1 MAAISLFNVLDWT
14 SGLGRKFR
22 WKSDEPSGVK
32 EEIIIKSN
40 EEYENLVGRFDVTDR
55 VRSRELDVP
64 EADRDFA
71 KECGAVWDDN
81 AQVFKVPEG
90 RSEDEFQEWWPK
102 VPEDLRDTQ
111 SRIITTKRGRRAE
124 GFLQG
129 NDMGQGG
136 DSLATP
142 LMYLAFPVIGVLAT
156 FLVSLIVS
164 MGWTK
169 LEAAST
175 LESFVRIGGASVIA
189 LLLTIP
195 YFIALKQGEGMK
207 EALKALVLLQW
218 VPMALQFMVGDS
230 KGGTEVA
237 MQAGGMAMYAQMAK
251 TYLWWAFGLVGIL
264 FVVCFVSAA
273 SHPHRGVIGGT
284 AARFIQAMKW
294 VGLIFATLVVA
305 KVLPFGLGEAAP
317 YVLACMYAMQYAEGN
332 FVQNAARLYL
342 QNNDNNLAT
351 QGALIN
357 AHVKA
362 REQQAEAALRDKT
375 PLITIG
381 RATGHLSDK
390 GYGYSPDLGT
400 VMMFS
405 WRDCQQGLLV
415 FGAIGSG
422 KSYAALRPIA
432 RRFRKAALAM
442 ACVASDQGDVR
453 ERLTRQKLA
462 GGALIADGKDGA
474 IIADLE
480 GLFDIVVKPGMRVGP
495 YEGLAPDQIVRA
507 LRGASGG
514 RVDEKSKLWTDGGD
528 AFLYHT
534 GIILRALVDHEMA
547 YRSWCSAKLE
557 GLERAQMDA
566 ELELVKQRK
575 LGEDGAETE
584 ALLQRITEQIAIH
597 RIPVSDDRQWHYTP
611 FHHTKLLSIVERVI
625 PASPAPRANAKLM
638 EVVKYLGLEEA
649 DTSHDEEGRLAY
661 AAYLQQHRL
670 RQDNA
675 PETIH
680 PDLFRPMSQ
689 LQSSLEWAFQEIPA
703 MHPEQRQSFTLNSRG
718 LLEKLLRG
726 EKLRDSKTDMPW
738 HSIET
743 GEVDVS
749 DALYGAMVG
758 LFLPPTQFGEA
769 GEMMMRLLKQRVMNG
784 IKGRGAYGDKWR
796 EALPGQTEVMLM
808 MDEAHLL
815 LTADDINLF
824 SVSRSLGLMPV
835 LATQGFESLVNAF
848 GSVNE
853 AELMGNT
860 MQSAIALKCSHNTH
874 EYLEKRFGLA
884 TLTTFKQRTRGID
897 YQGGMNNWRHSVL
910 NDPDHAYASAY
921 DKMRM
926 EGAGRLTASRI
937 DAVTGRRWRIGSE
950 DTLGQDEIARDI
962 DMPTGGKREVQPL
975 FLQEE
980 YSALLEPRGHAIV
993 ALSRAGI
1000 KRIDLAELLPDAD

>member
-22 WKSDEPSGVK
+22 RKSGEPSGVK
-32 EEIIIKSN
+32 EEIIVKSA

-71 KECGAVWDDN
+71 LECGAVWDEN
-81 AQVFKVPEG
+81 AQVFKVPDG

-111 SRIITTKRGRRAE
+111 SRIITTKLGRRAE

-156 FLVSLIVS
+156 FLVSLI
-164 MGWTK
+164 GW
-169 LEAAST
+169 AGWA
-175 LESFVRIGGASVIA
+175 A

-218 VPMALQFMVGDS
+218 VPMALQFVVGDS

-237 MQAGGMAMYAQMAK
+237 MQAGGMAVYAQIAR

-264 FVVCFVSAA
+264 FVVCFVAA

-294 VGLIFATLVVA
+294 VGLIFATLVVG

-422 KSYAALRPIA
+422 KSFAALRPIA
-432 RRFRKAALAM
+432 RRFRRAALAM
-442 ACVASDQGDVR
+442 ACAAPGHADAR
-453 ERLTRQKLA
+453 ERLKQQKLA
-462 GGALIADGKDGA
+462 GGGALIADGKDGA
-474 IIADLE
+474 IISDLE
-480 GLFDIVVKPGMRVGP
+480 GLFDIVVKPGMRVAP

-507 LRGASGG
+507 LRGAAGG

-557 GLERAQMDA
+557 GLERAQLDA

-575 LGEDGAETE
+575 LDEDVAETE
-584 ALLQRITEQIAIH
+584 ALLERIAEQIAIH
-597 RIPVSDDRQWHYTP
+597 RIPVSDDRQWQYTP
-611 FHHTKLLSIVERVI
+611 FHHAKLLSIVERVI

-670 RQDNA
+670 RQETA
-675 PETIH
+675 PQTIH

-689 LQSSLEWAFQEIPA
+689 LQSSLEWAFLEIPA

-784 IKGRGAYGDKWR
+784 IKARGAFGDKWR
-796 EALPGQTEVMLM
+796 EVLPGQTEVMLM

-824 SVSRSLGLMPV
+824 SVSRLMGLMPV

-853 AELMGNT
+853 AELMANT
-860 MQSAIALKCSHNTH
+860 MQSVIALKCSHNTH
-874 EYLEKRFGLA
+874 EYLEKRFGQA

-993 ALSRAGI
+993 ALNRAGI

>member
-22 WKSDEPSGVK
+22 RKSGEPSNVK
-32 EEIIIKSN
+32 EEIIVKSA

-71 KECGAVWDDN
+71 LECGAVWDEN
-81 AQVFKVPEG
+81 AQVFKVPDG

-111 SRIITTKRGRRAE
+111 SRIITTKLGRRAE

-156 FLVSLIVS
+156 FLVSLI
-164 MGWTK
+164 GW
-169 LEAAST
+169 AGWA
-175 LESFVRIGGASVIA
+175 A

-207 EALKALVLLQW
+207 ESLKALVLLQW

-237 MQAGGMAMYAQMAK
+237 MQAGGMAVYAQMAK
-251 TYLWWAFGLVGIL
+251 TYLWWAFGLVGVL
-264 FVVCFVSAA
+264 FVVCFVAAA

-294 VGLIFATLVVA
+294 VGLIFAALVVA
-305 KVLPFGLGEAAP
+305 KVMPFGLGEAAP

-357 AHVKA
+357 SHVKA

-507 LRGASGG
+507 LRGAAGG

-534 GIILRALVDHEMA
+534 GIILRALVDHETA

-557 GLERAQMDA
+557 GLERAQLDA

-575 LGEDGAETE
+575 LDEDVAETE
-584 ALLQRITEQIAIH
+584 ALLERIAEQIAIH

-611 FHHTKLLSIVERVI
+611 FHHAKLLSIVERVI

-670 RQDNA
+670 RQESA
-675 PETIH
+675 PQTIH

-689 LQSSLEWAFQEIPA
+689 LQSSLEWAFLEIPA

-784 IKGRGAYGDKWR
+784 IKARGAYGDKWR
-796 EALPGQTEVMLM
+796 ETLPGQTEVMLM
-808 MDEAHLL
+808 LDEAHLL
-815 LTADDINLF
+815 LTTDDINLF
-824 SVSRSLGLMPV
+824 SISRSLGLMPV

-853 AELMGNT
+853 ADLMANT
-860 MQSAIALKCSHNTH
+860 MQSVIALKCSHNTH
-874 EYLEKRFGLA
+874 EYLEKRFGQA

-993 ALSRAGI
+993 ALNRAGI

>member
-1 MAAISLFNVLDWT
+1 MTAISLFNVLDWT

-22 WKSDEPSGVK
+22 RKSGEPSGVK
-32 EEIIIKSN
+32 EEIIVKSH

-71 KECGAVWDDN
+71 KECGAVWDEN
-81 AQVFKVPEG
+81 AQVFKVPDG

-111 SRIITTKRGRRAE
+111 SRIITTKLGRRAE

-156 FLVSLIVS
+156 FLVSLI
-164 MGWTK
+164 GW
-169 LEAAST
+169 AGWA
-175 LESFVRIGGASVIA
+175 A

-195 YFIALKQGEGMK
+195 YLIALKQGEGMK

-237 MQAGGMAMYAQMAK
+237 MQAGGMAVYAQMAK

-264 FVVCFVSAA
+264 FVVCFVAAA

-357 AHVKA
+357 SHVKA

-507 LRGASGG
+507 LRGAAGG
-514 RVDEKSKLWTDGGD
+514 RVDESSKLWMDGGD

-575 LGEDGAETE
+575 LGEDVAETE
-584 ALLQRITEQIAIH
+584 ALIERIAEQIAIH

-611 FHHTKLLSIVERVI
+611 FHHHKLLSIVERVI
-625 PASPAPRANAKLM
+625 PASPAPRASPKLM

-670 RQDNA
+670 RQESA
-675 PETIH
+675 PQTIH

-689 LQSSLEWAFQEIPA
+689 LQSSLEWAFLEIPA

-784 IKGRGAYGDKWR
+784 IKARGAFGEKWR

-853 AELMGNT
+853 AELMANT
-860 MQSAIALKCSHNTH
+860 MQSVIALKCSHNTH
-874 EYLEKRFGLA
+874 EYLEKRFGQA

-993 ALSRAGI
+993 ALNRAGI

>member
-1 MAAISLFNVLDWT
+1 
-14 SGLGRKFR
+14 
-22 WKSDEPSGVK
+22 
-32 EEIIIKSN
+32 
-40 EEYENLVGRFDVTDR
+40 
-55 VRSRELDVP
+55 
-64 EADRDFA
+64 
-71 KECGAVWDDN
+71 
-81 AQVFKVPEG
+81 
-90 RSEDEFQEWWPK
+90 
-102 VPEDLRDTQ
+102 
-111 SRIITTKRGRRAE
+111 
-124 GFLQG
+124 
-129 NDMGQGG
+129 
-136 DSLATP
+136 
-142 LMYLAFPVIGVLAT
+142 
-156 FLVSLIVS
+156 
-164 MGWTK
+164 
-169 LEAAST
+169 
-175 LESFVRIGGASVIA
+175 
-189 LLLTIP
+189 
-195 YFIALKQGEGMK
+195 
-207 EALKALVLLQW
+207 
-218 VPMALQFMVGDS
+218 
-230 KGGTEVA
+230 
-237 MQAGGMAMYAQMAK
+237 
-251 TYLWWAFGLVGIL
+251 
-264 FVVCFVSAA
+264 
-273 SHPHRGVIGGT
+273 
-284 AARFIQAMKW
+284 
-294 VGLIFATLVVA
+294 
-305 KVLPFGLGEAAP
+305 
-317 YVLACMYAMQYAEGN
+317 
-332 FVQNAARLYL
+332 
-342 QNNDNNLAT
+342 
-351 QGALIN
+351 
-357 AHVKA
+357 
-362 REQQAEAALRDKT
+362 
-375 PLITIG
+375 
-381 RATGHLSDK
+381 
-390 GYGYSPDLGT
+390 
-400 VMMFS
+400 
-405 WRDCQQGLLV
+405 
-415 FGAIGSG
+415 
-422 KSYAALRPIA
+422 
-432 RRFRKAALAM
+432 
-442 ACVASDQGDVR
+442 
-453 ERLTRQKLA
+453 
-462 GGALIADGKDGA
+462 
-474 IIADLE
+474 
-480 GLFDIVVKPGMRVGP
+480 LFDIVVKPGMRVGP

-557 GLERAQMDA
+557 GLERAQMNA

-575 LGEDGAETE
+575 LGEDVAETE
-584 ALLQRITEQIAIH
+584 ALIERIAEQIAIH

-611 FHHTKLLSIVERVI
+611 FHHIKLLSIVERVI

-649 DTSHDEEGRLAY
+649 DTSHEEEGRLAY

-784 IKGRGAYGDKWR
+784 IKARGAFGDKWR

-853 AELMGNT
+853 AELMANT
-860 MQSAIALKCSHNTH
+860 MQSVIALKCSHNTH
-874 EYLEKRFGLA
+874 EYLEKRFGQA

-1000 KRIDLAELLPDAD
+1000 KRFDLAELLPDAD

>member
-22 WKSDEPSGVK
+22 RKSGEPWNVK
-32 EEIIIKSN
+32 EEIIVRSA

-71 KECGAVWDDN
+71 LECGAVWDEN
-81 AQVFKVPEG
+81 AQGFKVPDG

-102 VPEDLRDTQ
+102 VSEDLRDTQ
-111 SRIITTKRGRRAE
+111 SRIITTKLGRRAE

-142 LMYLAFPVIGVLAT
+142 LMYLAFPVIGVLAI
-156 FLVSLIVS
+156 FLVSLI
-164 MGWTK
+164 GW
-169 LEAAST
+169 AGWA
-175 LESFVRIGGASVIA
+175 A

-218 VPMALQFMVGDS
+218 VPMALQFMVGGS

-237 MQAGGMAMYAQMAK
+237 MQAGGMAVYAQMAK

-264 FVVCFVSAA
+264 FVVCFVAAA

-422 KSYAALRPIA
+422 KSFAALRPIA
-432 RRFRKAALAM
+432 RRFRRAALAM
-442 ACVASDQGDVR
+442 ACVAPGHADAR
-453 ERLTRQKLA
+453 ERLKQQKLA
-462 GGALIADGKDGA
+462 GGGALIADGKDGA
-474 IIADLE
+474 IISDLE
-480 GLFDIVVKPGMRVGP
+480 GLFDIVVKPGMRVAP
-495 YEGLAPDQIVRA
+495 YEGLAPDQVVRA
-507 LRGASGG
+507 LRGAAGG

-557 GLERAQMDA
+557 GLERAQLDA
-566 ELELVKQRK
+566 EFELVKQRK
-575 LGEDGAETE
+575 LDEDVAETE
-584 ALLQRITEQIAIH
+584 ALLERIAEQIAIH
-597 RIPVSDDRQWHYTP
+597 RIPVSDDRQWQYTP
-611 FHHTKLLSIVERVI
+611 FHHAKLLSIVERVI

-670 RQDNA
+670 RQESA
-675 PETIH
+675 PQTIH

-689 LQSSLEWAFQEIPA
+689 LQSSLEWAFLEIPA

-726 EKLRDSKTDMPW
+726 EKLRDSRTDMPW
-738 HSIET
+738 HSIEK

-784 IKGRGAYGDKWR
+784 IKARGAFGDKWR
-796 EALPGQTEVMLM
+796 EVLPGQIEVMLM

-853 AELMGNT
+853 AELMANT
-860 MQSAIALKCSHNTH
+860 MQSVIALKCSHNTH
-874 EYLEKRFGLA
+874 EYLEKRFGQA

-1000 KRIDLAELLPDAD
+1000 KRFDLAELLPDAD

>member
-22 WKSDEPSGVK
+22 RKSGEPSNVK
-32 EEIIIKSN
+32 EEIIVKSA

-64 EADRDFA
+64 EADGDFA
-71 KECGAVWDDN
+71 LECGAVWDEN
-81 AQVFKVPEG
+81 AQVFKVPDG

-111 SRIITTKRGRRAE
+111 SRIITTKLGRRAE

-156 FLVSLIVS
+156 FLVSLI
-164 MGWTK
+164 GW
-169 LEAAST
+169 AGWA
-175 LESFVRIGGASVIA
+175 A

-207 EALKALVLLQW
+207 ESLKALVLLQW

-237 MQAGGMAMYAQMAK
+237 MQAGGMAVYAQMAK
-251 TYLWWAFGLVGIL
+251 TYLWWAFGLVGVL
-264 FVVCFVSAA
+264 FVVCFVAAA

-294 VGLIFATLVVA
+294 VGLIFAALVVA

-357 AHVKA
+357 SHVKA

-442 ACVASDQGDVR
+442 ACVASEQGDVR

-557 GLERAQMDA
+557 GLERAQLDA

-575 LGEDGAETE
+575 LDEDVAETE
-584 ALLQRITEQIAIH
+584 ALLERVAEQIAIH
-597 RIPVSDDRQWHYTP
+597 RIPVSDDRQWQYTP
-611 FHHTKLLSIVERVI
+611 FHHAKLLSIVERVI

-670 RQDNA
+670 RQHNA

-689 LQSSLEWAFQEIPA
+689 LQSSLNWALKEIPD
-703 MHPEQRQSFTLNSRG
+703 MHPDQRQSFTLNSRG

-726 EKLRDSKTDMPW
+726 EKLRDSRTDMPW
-738 HSIET
+738 HSIEE

-784 IKGRGAYGDKWR
+784 IKARGAYGDKWR
-796 EALPGQTEVMLM
+796 ETLPGQTEVMLM
-808 MDEAHLL
+808 LDEAHLL
-815 LTADDINLF
+815 LTTDDINLF
-824 SVSRSLGLMPV
+824 SISRSLGLMPV

-853 AELMGNT
+853 ADLMANT
-860 MQSAIALKCSHNTH
+860 MQSVIALKCSHNTH
-874 EYLEKRFGLA
+874 EYLEKRFGQA

-993 ALSRAGI
+993 ALNRAGI

>member
-22 WKSDEPSGVK
+22 RKSGEPSSVK
-32 EEIIIKSN
+32 EEIIVKSH

-71 KECGAVWDDN
+71 LECGAVWEEN
-81 AQVFKVPEG
+81 TQVFKVPDG

-111 SRIITTKRGRRAE
+111 SRIITTKLGRRAE

-156 FLVSLIVS
+156 FLVSLI
-164 MGWTK
+164 GW
-169 LEAAST
+169 AGWA
-175 LESFVRIGGASVIA
+175 A

-230 KGGTEVA
+230 EGGTEVA
-237 MQAGGMAMYAQMAK
+237 MQAGGMAVYAQMAK
-251 TYLWWAFGLVGIL
+251 TYLWWAFGLVGVL
-264 FVVCFVSAA
+264 FVVCFVAAA
-273 SHPHRGVIGGT
+273 SRPHRGVIGGT

-357 AHVKA
+357 SHVKA

-442 ACVASDQGDVR
+442 ASVASEQGDVR

-507 LRGASGG
+507 LRGAAGG

-575 LGEDGAETE
+575 LGEDLAETE
-584 ALLQRITEQIAIH
+584 ALIERIAEQIAIH
-597 RIPVSDDRQWHYTP
+597 RIPVSDDRQWQYTP
-611 FHHTKLLSIVERVI
+611 FHHAKLLSIVERVI

-670 RQDNA
+670 RQETA
-675 PETIH
+675 PQTIH

-689 LQSSLEWAFQEIPA
+689 LQSSLEWAFLEIPA

-784 IKGRGAYGDKWR
+784 IKARGAFGDKWR
-796 EALPGQTEVMLM
+796 EVLPGQTEVMLM

-853 AELMGNT
+853 AELMANT
-860 MQSAIALKCSHNTH
+860 MQSVIALKCSHNTH
-874 EYLEKRFGLA
+874 EYLEKRFGQA

-993 ALSRAGI
+993 ALNRAGI

>member
-22 WKSDEPSGVK
+22 RKSGEPSNVK
-32 EEIIIKSN
+32 EEIIVRSA

-55 VRSRELDVP
+55 VRSRELYVP

-71 KECGAVWDDN
+71 LECGAVWDEN
-81 AQVFKVPEG
+81 AQGFKVPDG

-111 SRIITTKRGRRAE
+111 SRIITTKLGRRAE

-156 FLVSLIVS
+156 FLVSLI
-164 MGWTK
+164 GW
-169 LEAAST
+169 AGWA
-175 LESFVRIGGASVIA
+175 A

-218 VPMALQFMVGDS
+218 VPMVLQFMVGDS

-237 MQAGGMAMYAQMAK
+237 MLVDLYAHMATTGKLSPSAQ
-251 TYLWWAFGLVGIL
+251 THLWWAFGLFGIL

-284 AARFIQAMKW
+284 AARFIQAIKW

-332 FVQNAARLYL
+332 FVQNAGRLYL

-357 AHVKA
+357 SHVKA

-400 VMMFS
+400 VMMMS
-405 WRDCQQGLLV
+405 WRDLTQGLIIY
-415 FGAIGSG
+415 GAIGSG
-422 KSYAALRPIA
+422 KSYSLMRPVARRYRRTAEAIA
-432 RRFRKAALAM
+432 RKRGKN
-442 ACVASDQGDVR
+442 G
-453 ERLTRQKLA
+453 KA
-462 GGALIADGKDGA
+462 GGALVADGKDGA

-507 LRGASGG
+507 LRGAAGG

-575 LGEDGAETE
+575 LGEDVAETE
-584 ALLQRITEQIAIH
+584 ALIERIAEQIAIH

-625 PASPAPRANAKLM
+625 PASPAPRANPKLM
-638 EVVKYLGLEEA
+638 EVVKYLGLEEE

-661 AAYLQQHRL
+661 AAYLQQHHL

-680 PDLFRPMSQ
+680 PDLLRPMSQ
-689 LQSSLEWAFQEIPA
+689 LQSSLEWAFKEIPA
-703 MHPEQRQSFTLNSRG
+703 MHPEQRQSSTLNSRG

-853 AELMGNT
+853 AELMANT
-860 MQSAIALKCSHNTH
+860 MQSVIALKCSHNTH
-874 EYLEKRFGLA
+874 EYLEKRFGQA

-1000 KRIDLAELLPDAD
+1000 KRFDLAELLPDAD

>member
-22 WKSDEPSGVK
+22 RKSGEPWNVK
-32 EEIIIKSN
+32 EEIIVRSA

-71 KECGAVWDDN
+71 LECGAVWDEN
-81 AQVFKVPEG
+81 AQGFKVPDG

-102 VPEDLRDTQ
+102 VSEDLRDTQ
-111 SRIITTKRGRRAE
+111 SRIITTKLGRRAE

-136 DSLATP
+136 DSLATR

-156 FLVSLIVS
+156 FLVSLI
-164 MGWTK
+164 GW
-169 LEAAST
+169 AGWA
-175 LESFVRIGGASVIA
+175 A

-218 VPMALQFMVGDS
+218 VPMALQFMVGGS

-237 MQAGGMAMYAQMAK
+237 MQAGGMAVYAQMAK

-264 FVVCFVSAA
+264 FVVCFVAAA

-422 KSYAALRPIA
+422 KSFAALRPIA
-432 RRFRKAALAM
+432 RRFRRAALAM
-442 ACVASDQGDVR
+442 ACVAPGHADAR
-453 ERLTRQKLA
+453 ERLKQQKLA
-462 GGALIADGKDGA
+462 GGGALIADGKDGA
-474 IIADLE
+474 IISDLE
-480 GLFDIVVKPGMRVGP
+480 GLFDIVVKPGMRVAP
-495 YEGLAPDQIVRA
+495 YEGLAPDQVVRA
-507 LRGASGG
+507 LRGAAGG

-557 GLERAQMDA
+557 GLERAQLDA

-575 LGEDGAETE
+575 LGEDVAETE
-584 ALLQRITEQIAIH
+584 ALIERIAEQIAIH
-597 RIPVSDDRQWHYTP
+597 RIPVSDDRQWQYTP
-611 FHHTKLLSIVERVI
+611 FHHAKLLSIVERVI

-670 RQDNA
+670 RQESA
-675 PETIH
+675 PQTIH

-689 LQSSLEWAFQEIPA
+689 LQSSLEWAFLEIPA

-726 EKLRDSKTDMPW
+726 EKLRDSRTDMPW
-738 HSIET
+738 HSIEK

-784 IKGRGAYGDKWR
+784 IKARGAFGDKWR
-796 EALPGQTEVMLM
+796 EVLPGQIEVMLM

-853 AELMGNT
+853 AELMANT
-860 MQSAIALKCSHNTH
+860 MQSVIALKCSHNTH
-874 EYLEKRFGLA
+874 EYLEKRFGQA

-1000 KRIDLAELLPDAD
+1000 KRFDLAELLPDAD

>member
-22 WKSDEPSGVK
+22 RKSGEPWNVK
-32 EEIIIKSN
+32 EEIIVRSA

-71 KECGAVWDDN
+71 LECGAVWDEN
-81 AQVFKVPEG
+81 AQGFKVPDG

-102 VPEDLRDTQ
+102 ASEDLRDTQ
-111 SRIITTKRGRRAE
+111 SRIITTKLGRRAE

-156 FLVSLIVS
+156 FLVSLI
-164 MGWTK
+164 GW
-169 LEAAST
+169 AGWA
-175 LESFVRIGGASVIA
+175 A

-218 VPMALQFMVGDS
+218 VPMALQFMVGGS

-237 MQAGGMAMYAQMAK
+237 MQAGGMAVYAKMAK

-264 FVVCFVSAA
+264 FVVCFVAAA

-422 KSYAALRPIA
+422 KSFAALRPIA
-432 RRFRKAALAM
+432 RRFRRAALAM
-442 ACVASDQGDVR
+442 ACVAPGHADAR
-453 ERLTRQKLA
+453 ERLKQQKLA
-462 GGALIADGKDGA
+462 GGGALIADGKDGA
-474 IIADLE
+474 IISDLE
-480 GLFDIVVKPGMRVGP
+480 GLFDIVVKPGMRVAP
-495 YEGLAPDQIVRA
+495 YEGLAPDQVVRA
-507 LRGASGG
+507 LRGAAGG

-557 GLERAQMDA
+557 GLERAQLDA
-566 ELELVKQRK
+566 EFELVKQRK
-575 LGEDGAETE
+575 LDEDVAETE
-584 ALLQRITEQIAIH
+584 ALLERIAEQIAIH
-597 RIPVSDDRQWHYTP
+597 RIPVSDDRQWQYTP
-611 FHHTKLLSIVERVI
+611 FHHAKLLSIVERVI

-670 RQDNA
+670 RQESA
-675 PETIH
+675 PQTIH

-689 LQSSLEWAFQEIPA
+689 LQSSLEWAFLEIPA

-726 EKLRDSKTDMPW
+726 EKLRDSRTDMPW
-738 HSIET
+738 HSIEK

-784 IKGRGAYGDKWR
+784 IKARGAFGDKWR
-796 EALPGQTEVMLM
+796 EVLPGQIEVMLM

-853 AELMGNT
+853 AELMANT
-860 MQSAIALKCSHNTH
+860 MQSVIALKCSHNTH
-874 EYLEKRFGLA
+874 EYLEKRFGQA

-1000 KRIDLAELLPDAD
+1000 KRFDLAELLPDAD

>member
-22 WKSDEPSGVK
+22 RKSGEPWNVK
-32 EEIIIKSN
+32 EEIIVRSA

-71 KECGAVWDDN
+71 LECGAVWDEN
-81 AQVFKVPEG
+81 AQGFKVPDG

-102 VPEDLRDTQ
+102 VSEDLRDTQ
-111 SRIITTKRGRRAE
+111 SRIITTKLGRRAE

-156 FLVSLIVS
+156 FLVSLI
-164 MGWTK
+164 GW
-169 LEAAST
+169 AGWA
-175 LESFVRIGGASVIA
+175 A

-218 VPMALQFMVGDS
+218 VPMALQFMVGGS

-237 MQAGGMAMYAQMAK
+237 MQAGGMAVYAQMAK

-264 FVVCFVSAA
+264 FVVCFVAAA

-422 KSYAALRPIA
+422 KSFAALRPIA
-432 RRFRKAALAM
+432 RRFRRAALAM
-442 ACVASDQGDVR
+442 ACVAPGHADAR
-453 ERLTRQKLA
+453 ERLKQQKLA
-462 GGALIADGKDGA
+462 GGGALIADGKDGA
-474 IIADLE
+474 IISDLE
-480 GLFDIVVKPGMRVGP
+480 GLFDIVVKPGMRVAP
-495 YEGLAPDQIVRA
+495 YEGLAPDQVVRA
-507 LRGASGG
+507 LRGAAGG

-557 GLERAQMDA
+557 GLERAQLDA
-566 ELELVKQRK
+566 VFELVKQRK
-575 LGEDGAETE
+575 LDEDVAETE
-584 ALLQRITEQIAIH
+584 ALLERIAEQIAIH
-597 RIPVSDDRQWHYTP
+597 RIPVSDDRQWQYTP
-611 FHHTKLLSIVERVI
+611 FHHAKLLSIVERVI

-670 RQDNA
+670 RQESA
-675 PETIH
+675 PQTIH

-689 LQSSLEWAFQEIPA
+689 LQSSLEWAFLEIPA

-726 EKLRDSKTDMPW
+726 EKLRDSRTDMPW
-738 HSIET
+738 HSIEK

-784 IKGRGAYGDKWR
+784 IKARGAFGDKWR
-796 EALPGQTEVMLM
+796 EVLPGQIEVMLM

-853 AELMGNT
+853 AELMANT
-860 MQSAIALKCSHNTH
+860 MQSVIALKCSHNTH
-874 EYLEKRFGLA
+874 EYLEKRFGQA

-1000 KRIDLAELLPDAD
+1000 KRFDLAELLPDAD

>member
-22 WKSDEPSGVK
+22 RKSGEPSNVK
-32 EEIIIKSN
+32 EEIIVKSA

-71 KECGAVWDDN
+71 LECGAVWDEN
-81 AQVFKVPEG
+81 AQVFKVPDG

-111 SRIITTKRGRRAE
+111 SRIITTKLGRRAE

-156 FLVSLIVS
+156 FLVSLI
-164 MGWTK
+164 GW
-169 LEAAST
+169 AGWA
-175 LESFVRIGGASVIA
+175 A

-207 EALKALVLLQW
+207 ESLKALVLLQW

-237 MQAGGMAMYAQMAK
+237 MQAGGMAVYAQMAK
-251 TYLWWAFGLVGIL
+251 TYLWWAFGLVGVL
-264 FVVCFVSAA
+264 FVVCFVAAA

-294 VGLIFATLVVA
+294 VGLIFAALVVA

-357 AHVKA
+357 SHVKA

-507 LRGASGG
+507 LRGAAGG

-534 GIILRALVDHEMA
+534 GIILRALVDHETA

-557 GLERAQMDA
+557 GLERAQLDA

-575 LGEDGAETE
+575 LDEDVAETE
-584 ALLQRITEQIAIH
+584 ALLERIAEQIAIH

-611 FHHTKLLSIVERVI
+611 FHHAKLLSIVERVI

-670 RQDNA
+670 RQESA
-675 PETIH
+675 PQTIH

-689 LQSSLEWAFQEIPA
+689 LQSSLEWAFLEIPA

-784 IKGRGAYGDKWR
+784 IKARGAYGDKWR
-796 EALPGQTEVMLM
+796 ETLPGQTEVMLM
-808 MDEAHLL
+808 LDEAHLL
-815 LTADDINLF
+815 LTTDDINLF
-824 SVSRSLGLMPV
+824 SISRSLGLMPV

-853 AELMGNT
+853 ADLMANT
-860 MQSAIALKCSHNTH
+860 MQSVIALKCSHNTH
-874 EYLEKRFGLA
+874 EYLEKRFGQA

-980 YSALLEPRGHAIV
+980 CSALLEPRGHAIV
-993 ALSRAGI
+993 ALNRAGI

>member
-22 WKSDEPSGVK
+22 RKSGEPWNVK
-32 EEIIIKSN
+32 EEIIVRSA

-71 KECGAVWDDN
+71 LECGAVWDEN
-81 AQVFKVPEG
+81 AQGFKVPDG

-102 VPEDLRDTQ
+102 VSEDLRDTQ
-111 SRIITTKRGRRAE
+111 SRIITTKLGRRAE

-156 FLVSLIVS
+156 FLVSLI
-164 MGWTK
+164 GW
-169 LEAAST
+169 AGWA
-175 LESFVRIGGASVIA
+175 A

-218 VPMALQFMVGDS
+218 VPMALQFMVGGS

-237 MQAGGMAMYAQMAK
+237 MQAGGMAVYAQMAK

-264 FVVCFVSAA
+264 FVVCFVAAA

-422 KSYAALRPIA
+422 KSFAALRPIA
-432 RRFRKAALAM
+432 RRFRRAALAM
-442 ACVASDQGDVR
+442 ACVAPGHADAR
-453 ERLTRQKLA
+453 ERLKQQKLA
-462 GGALIADGKDGA
+462 GGGALIADGKDGA
-474 IIADLE
+474 IISDLE
-480 GLFDIVVKPGMRVGP
+480 GLFDIVVKPGMRVAP

-507 LRGASGG
+507 LRGAAGG

-557 GLERAQMDA
+557 ELERAQLDA

-575 LGEDGAETE
+575 LDEDVAETE
-584 ALLQRITEQIAIH
+584 ALLERIAEQIAIH
-597 RIPVSDDRQWHYTP
+597 RIPVSDDRQWQYTP
-611 FHHTKLLSIVERVI
+611 FHHAKLLSIVERVI
-625 PASPAPRANAKLM
+625 PASPAPRANA
-638 EVVKYLGLEEA
+638 YLGLEEA

-670 RQDNA
+670 RQESA
-675 PETIH
+675 PQTIH

-689 LQSSLEWAFQEIPA
+689 LQSSLEWAFLEIPA

-784 IKGRGAYGDKWR
+784 IKARGAFGDKWR
-796 EALPGQTEVMLM
+796 KALPGQTEVMLM

-853 AELMGNT
+853 AELMANT
-860 MQSAIALKCSHNTH
+860 MQSVIALKCSHNTH
-874 EYLEKRFGLA
+874 EYLEKRFGQA

-993 ALSRAGI
+993 ALNRAGI

>member
-22 WKSDEPSGVK
+22 RKSGEPWNVK
-32 EEIIIKSN
+32 EEIIVRSA

-71 KECGAVWDDN
+71 LECGAVWDEN
-81 AQVFKVPEG
+81 AQGFKVPDG

-102 VPEDLRDTQ
+102 VSEDLRDTQ
-111 SRIITTKRGRRAE
+111 SRIITTKLGRRAE

-156 FLVSLIVS
+156 FLVSLI
-164 MGWTK
+164 GW
-169 LEAAST
+169 AGWA
-175 LESFVRIGGASVIA
+175 A

-218 VPMALQFMVGDS
+218 VPMALQFMVGGS

-237 MQAGGMAMYAQMAK
+237 MQAGGMAVYAQMAK

-264 FVVCFVSAA
+264 FVVCFVAAA

-381 RATGHLSDK
+381 RATGHRSDK

-422 KSYAALRPIA
+422 KSFAALRPIA
-432 RRFRKAALAM
+432 RRFRRAALAM
-442 ACVASDQGDVR
+442 ACVAPGHADAR
-453 ERLTRQKLA
+453 ERLKQQKLA
-462 GGALIADGKDGA
+462 GGGALIADGKDGA
-474 IIADLE
+474 IISDLE
-480 GLFDIVVKPGMRVGP
+480 GLFDIVVKPGMRVAP
-495 YEGLAPDQIVRA
+495 YEGLAPDQVVRA
-507 LRGASGG
+507 LRGAAGG

-557 GLERAQMDA
+557 GLERAQLDA
-566 ELELVKQRK
+566 EFELVKQRK
-575 LGEDGAETE
+575 LDEDVAETE
-584 ALLQRITEQIAIH
+584 ALLERIAEQIAIH
-597 RIPVSDDRQWHYTP
+597 RIPVSDDRQWQYTP
-611 FHHTKLLSIVERVI
+611 FHHAKLLSIVERVI

-670 RQDNA
+670 RQESA
-675 PETIH
+675 PQTIH

-689 LQSSLEWAFQEIPA
+689 LQSSLEWAFLEIPA

-726 EKLRDSKTDMPW
+726 EKLRDSRTDMPW
-738 HSIET
+738 HSIEK

-784 IKGRGAYGDKWR
+784 IKARGAFGDKWR
-796 EALPGQTEVMLM
+796 EVLPGQIEVMLM

-853 AELMGNT
+853 AELMANT
-860 MQSAIALKCSHNTH
+860 MQSVIALKCSHNTH
-874 EYLEKRFGLA
+874 EYLEKRFGQA

-1000 KRIDLAELLPDAD
+1000 KRFDLAELLPDAD

>member
-22 WKSDEPSGVK
+22 RKSGEPSKVK
-32 EEIIIKSN
+32 EEIIVKSN

-71 KECGAVWDDN
+71 LECGAVWDEN
-81 AQVFKVPEG
+81 AQVFKVPDG

-142 LMYLAFPVIGVLAT
+142 LMYLAFPVIGVVAT
-156 FLVSLIVS
+156 FLVSLI
-164 MGWTK
+164 GW
-169 LEAAST
+169 AGWA
-175 LESFVRIGGASVIA
+175 A

-264 FVVCFVSAA
+264 FVVCFVAAA
-273 SHPHRGVIGGT
+273 SRPHRGVIGGT

-305 KVLPFGLGEAAP
+305 EVLPFGLGEAAP

-357 AHVKA
+357 SHVKA

-442 ACVASDQGDVR
+442 ASVASEQGDVR

-575 LGEDGAETE
+575 LDEDLAETE
-584 ALLQRITEQIAIH
+584 ALLERIAEQIAIH
-597 RIPVSDDRQWHYTP
+597 RIPVSDDRQWQYTP
-611 FHHTKLLSIVERVI
+611 FHHAKLLSIVERVI

-670 RQDNA
+670 RQESA
-675 PETIH
+675 PQTIH

-689 LQSSLEWAFQEIPA
+689 LQSSLEWAFLEIPA

-784 IKGRGAYGDKWR
+784 IKARGAFGDKWR

-853 AELMGNT
+853 ADLMANT
-860 MQSAIALKCSHNTH
+860 MQSVIALKCSHNTH
-874 EYLEKRFGLA
+874 EYLEKRFGQA

-993 ALSRAGI
+993 ALNRAGI

>member
-22 WKSDEPSGVK
+22 RKSGEPSGVK
-32 EEIIIKSN
+32 EEIIVKSH

-71 KECGAVWDDN
+71 LECGAVWDEN
-81 AQVFKVPEG
+81 AQVFKVPDG

-156 FLVSLIVS
+156 FLVSLI
-164 MGWTK
+164 GWAGW
-169 LEAAST
+169 AA
-175 LESFVRIGGASVIA
+175 LV
-189 LLLTIP
+189 LTIP

-218 VPMALQFMVGDS
+218 VPMALQFMVGGS
-230 KGGTEVA
+230 KNDAETI
-237 MQAGGMAMYAQMAK
+237 MQVGVYIHMAK

-264 FVVCFVSAA
+264 FVVCFVAAA
-273 SHPHRGVIGGT
+273 SRPHRGVIGGT

-294 VGLIFATLVVA
+294 AGLIFASLVVA

-362 REQQAEAALRDKT
+362 REQQADAALRDKT

-442 ACVASDQGDVR
+442 ASVASEQGDVR

-557 GLERAQMDA
+557 GLERAQMHA

-575 LGEDGAETE
+575 LGEDLAETE
-584 ALLQRITEQIAIH
+584 VLIERIAEQIAIH
-597 RIPVSDDRQWHYTP
+597 RIPVSDDRQWYYTP
-611 FHHTKLLSIVERVI
+611 FHHIKLLSIVERVI

-638 EVVKYLGLEEA
+638 EVVKYLGMEEA

-689 LQSSLEWAFQEIPA
+689 LQSSLEWALLEVPA
-703 MHPEQRQSFTLNSRG
+703 MHPDQRQSFTLNSRG

-726 EKLRDSKTDMPW
+726 EKLRDSRTDMPW
-738 HSIET
+738 HSIEK

-848 GSVNE
+848 GSVND
-853 AELMGNT
+853 AELMANT
-860 MQSAIALKCSHNTH
+860 MQSVIALKCSHNTH
-874 EYLEKRFGLA
+874 EYLEKRFGQA

-1000 KRIDLAELLPDAD
+1000 KRFDLAELLPDAD

>member
-22 WKSDEPSGVK
+22 RKSGEPSNVK
-32 EEIIIKSN
+32 EEIIVKSA

-71 KECGAVWDDN
+71 LECGAVWDEK
-81 AQVFKVPEG
+81 AQVFKVPDG

-111 SRIITTKRGRRAE
+111 SRIITTKLGRRAE

-156 FLVSLIVS
+156 FLVSLI
-164 MGWTK
+164 GW
-169 LEAAST
+169 AGWA
-175 LESFVRIGGASVIA
+175 A

-218 VPMALQFMVGDS
+218 VPMALQFVVGDS
-230 KGGTEVA
+230 DGSTEVA
-237 MQAGGMAMYAQMAK
+237 MQAGGMAVYAQMAK

-422 KSYAALRPIA
+422 KSFAALRPIA
-432 RRFRKAALAM
+432 RRFRRAALAM
-442 ACVASDQGDVR
+442 ACVAPGHADARD
-453 ERLTRQKLA
+453 RLKQQKLA
-462 GGALIADGKDGA
+462 GGGALIADGKDGA
-474 IIADLE
+474 IISDLE
-480 GLFDIVVKPGMRVGP
+480 GLFDIVVKPGMRVAP

-507 LRGASGG
+507 LRGAAGG

-557 GLERAQMDA
+557 GLERAQLDA

-575 LGEDGAETE
+575 LGEDVAETE
-584 ALLQRITEQIAIH
+584 ALIERIAEQIAIH

-611 FHHTKLLSIVERVI
+611 FHHIKLLSIVEHVI
-625 PASPAPRANAKLM
+625 PASPAPRANPRLM

-689 LQSSLEWAFQEIPA
+689 LQSSLNWALKEVPD

-738 HSIET
+738 HSSEK

-784 IKGRGAYGDKWR
+784 IKARGAFGDKWR

-853 AELMGNT
+853 ADLMANT
-860 MQSAIALKCSHNTH
+860 MQSVIALKCSHNTH
-874 EYLEKRFGLA
+874 EYLEKRFGQA

-993 ALSRAGI
+993 ALNRAGI

>member
-22 WKSDEPSGVK
+22 RKSGEPSNVK
-32 EEIIIKSN
+32 EEIIVKSA

-71 KECGAVWDDN
+71 LECGAVWDEN
-81 AQVFKVPEG
+81 AQVFKVPDG

-102 VPEDLRDTQ
+102 VSEDLRDTQ
-111 SRIITTKRGRRAE
+111 SRIITTKLGRRAE

-156 FLVSLIVS
+156 FLVSLI
-164 MGWTK
+164 GW
-169 LEAAST
+169 AGWA
-175 LESFVRIGGASVIA
+175 A

-207 EALKALVLLQW
+207 ESLKALVLLQW

-237 MQAGGMAMYAQMAK
+237 MQAGGMAVYAQMAK
-251 TYLWWAFGLVGIL
+251 TYLWWAFGLVGVL
-264 FVVCFVSAA
+264 FVVCFVAAA

-294 VGLIFATLVVA
+294 VGLIFAALVVA

-357 AHVKA
+357 SHVKA

-442 ACVASDQGDVR
+442 ACVASEQGDVR

-557 GLERAQMDA
+557 GLERAQLDA

-575 LGEDGAETE
+575 LDEDVAETE
-584 ALLQRITEQIAIH
+584 ALLERVAEQIAIH
-597 RIPVSDDRQWHYTP
+597 RIPVSDDRQWQYTP
-611 FHHTKLLSIVERVI
+611 FHHAKLLSIVERVI

-670 RQDNA
+670 RQHNA

-689 LQSSLEWAFQEIPA
+689 LQSSLNWALKEIPD
-703 MHPEQRQSFTLNSRG
+703 MHPDQRQSFTLNSRG

-726 EKLRDSKTDMPW
+726 EKLRDSRTDMPW
-738 HSIET
+738 HSIEE

-784 IKGRGAYGDKWR
+784 IKARGAYGDKWR
-796 EALPGQTEVMLM
+796 ETLPGQTEVMLM
-808 MDEAHLL
+808 LDEAHLL
-815 LTADDINLF
+815 LTTDDINLF
-824 SVSRSLGLMPV
+824 SISRSLGLMPV

-853 AELMGNT
+853 ADLMANT
-860 MQSAIALKCSHNTH
+860 MQSVIALKCSHNTH
-874 EYLEKRFGLA
+874 EYLEKRFGQA

-993 ALSRAGI
+993 ALNRAGI

>member
-22 WKSDEPSGVK
+22 RKSGEPSNVK
-32 EEIIIKSN
+32 EEIIVKSA

-71 KECGAVWDDN
+71 LECGAVWDEN
-81 AQVFKVPEG
+81 AQVFKVPDG

-111 SRIITTKRGRRAE
+111 SRIITTKLGRRAE

-156 FLVSLIVS
+156 FLVSLI
-164 MGWTK
+164 GW
-169 LEAAST
+169 AGWA
-175 LESFVRIGGASVIA
+175 A

-230 KGGTEVA
+230 KSDAETI
-237 MQAGGMAMYAQMAK
+237 MQVGVYIHMAK

-264 FVVCFVSAA
+264 FVVCFVAAA
-273 SHPHRGVIGGT
+273 SNPHRGVIGGT

-357 AHVKA
+357 SHVKA

-400 VMMFS
+400 VMMMS
-405 WRDCQQGLLV
+405 WRDLTQGLIIY
-415 FGAIGSG
+415 GAIGSG
-422 KSYAALRPIA
+422 KSYSLMRPVARRYRRTAEAIA
-432 RRFRKAALAM
+432 RKRGKN
-442 ACVASDQGDVR
+442 G
-453 ERLTRQKLA
+453 KA
-462 GGALIADGKDGA
+462 GGALVADGKDGA
-474 IIADLE
+474 IISDLE
-480 GLFDIVVKPGMRVGP
+480 GLFDIVVKPGMRVAP

-507 LRGASGG
+507 LRGAAGG

-534 GIILRALVDHEMA
+534 GIILRALVDHELA

-575 LGEDGAETE
+575 LGEDVAETE
-584 ALLQRITEQIAIH
+584 ALIERIAEQIAIH

-611 FHHTKLLSIVERVI
+611 FHHIKLLSIVEHVI
-625 PASPAPRANAKLM
+625 PASPAPRANPRLM

-680 PDLFRPMSQ
+680 PELFRPMSQ
-689 LQSSLEWAFQEIPA
+689 LQSSLNWALKEVPD

-738 HSIET
+738 HSIEK

-784 IKGRGAYGDKWR
+784 IKARGAYGDKWR

-808 MDEAHLL
+808 LDEAHLL
-815 LTADDINLF
+815 LTTDDINLF
-824 SVSRSLGLMPV
+824 SISRSLGLMPV

-853 AELMGNT
+853 AELMANT
-860 MQSAIALKCSHNTH
+860 MQSVIALKCSHNTH
-874 EYLEKRFGLA
+874 EYLEKRFGQA

>member
-22 WKSDEPSGVK
+22 RKSGEPSNVK
-32 EEIIIKSN
+32 EEIIVKSA

-71 KECGAVWDDN
+71 LECGAVWDEN
-81 AQVFKVPEG
+81 AQVFKVPDG

-111 SRIITTKRGRRAE
+111 SRIITTKLGRRAE

-156 FLVSLIVS
+156 FLVSLI
-164 MGWTK
+164 GW
-169 LEAAST
+169 AGWA
-175 LESFVRIGGASVIA
+175 A

-207 EALKALVLLQW
+207 ESLKALVLLQW

-237 MQAGGMAMYAQMAK
+237 MQAGGMAVYAQMAK
-251 TYLWWAFGLVGIL
+251 TYLWWAFGLVGVL
-264 FVVCFVSAA
+264 FVVCFVAAA

-294 VGLIFATLVVA
+294 VGLIFAALVVA

-357 AHVKA
+357 SHVKA

-390 GYGYSPDLGT
+390 GYGYSPDLGS

-507 LRGASGG
+507 LRGAAGG

-534 GIILRALVDHEMA
+534 GIILRALVDHETA

-557 GLERAQMDA
+557 GLERAQLDA

-575 LGEDGAETE
+575 LDEDVAETE
-584 ALLQRITEQIAIH
+584 ALLERIAEQIAIH

-611 FHHTKLLSIVERVI
+611 FHHAKLLSIVERVI

-670 RQDNA
+670 RQESA
-675 PETIH
+675 PQTIH

-689 LQSSLEWAFQEIPA
+689 LQSSLEWAFLEIPA

-784 IKGRGAYGDKWR
+784 IKARGAYGDKWR
-796 EALPGQTEVMLM
+796 ETLPGQTEVMLM
-808 MDEAHLL
+808 LDEAHLL
-815 LTADDINLF
+815 LTTDDINLF
-824 SVSRSLGLMPV
+824 SISRSLGLMPV

-853 AELMGNT
+853 ADLMANT
-860 MQSAIALKCSHNTH
+860 MQSVIALKCSHNTH
-874 EYLEKRFGLA
+874 EYLEKRFGQA

-993 ALSRAGI
+993 ALNRAGI

>member
-22 WKSDEPSGVK
+22 RKSGEPSNVK
-32 EEIIIKSN
+32 EEIIVKSA

-71 KECGAVWDDN
+71 LECGAVWDEK
-81 AQVFKVPEG
+81 AQVFKVPDG

-111 SRIITTKRGRRAE
+111 SRIITTKLGRRAE

-156 FLVSLIVS
+156 FLVSLI
-164 MGWTK
+164 GW
-169 LEAAST
+169 AGWA
-175 LESFVRIGGASVIA
+175 A

-218 VPMALQFMVGDS
+218 VPMALQFVVGDS
-230 KGGTEVA
+230 DGSTEVA
-237 MQAGGMAMYAQMAK
+237 MQAGGMAVYAQMAK

-422 KSYAALRPIA
+422 KSFAALRPIA
-432 RRFRKAALAM
+432 RRFRRAALAM
-442 ACVASDQGDVR
+442 ACVAPGHADARD
-453 ERLTRQKLA
+453 RLKQQKLA
-462 GGALIADGKDGA
+462 GGGALIADGKDGA
-474 IIADLE
+474 IISDLE
-480 GLFDIVVKPGMRVGP
+480 GLFDIVVKPGMRVAP

-507 LRGASGG
+507 LRGAAGG

-557 GLERAQMDA
+557 GLERAQLDA

-575 LGEDGAETE
+575 LGEDVAETE
-584 ALLQRITEQIAIH
+584 ALIERIAEQIAIH

-611 FHHTKLLSIVERVI
+611 FHHIKLLSIVEHVI
-625 PASPAPRANAKLM
+625 PASPAPRANPRLM

-689 LQSSLEWAFQEIPA
+689 LQSSLNWALKEVPD

-738 HSIET
+738 HSIEK

-784 IKGRGAYGDKWR
+784 IKARGAFGDKWR

-853 AELMGNT
+853 ADLMANT
-860 MQSAIALKCSHNTH
+860 MQSVIALKCSHNTH
-874 EYLEKRFGLA
+874 EYLEKRFGQA

-926 EGAGRLTASRI
+926 ERAGRLTASRI

-993 ALSRAGI
+993 ALNRAGI

>member
-22 WKSDEPSGVK
+22 RKSGEPSNVK
-32 EEIIIKSN
+32 EEIIVKSA

-71 KECGAVWDDN
+71 LECGAVWDEN
-81 AQVFKVPEG
+81 AQVFKVPDG

-111 SRIITTKRGRRAE
+111 SRIITTKLGRRAE

-156 FLVSLIVS
+156 FLVSLI
-164 MGWTK
+164 GW
-169 LEAAST
+169 AGWA
-175 LESFVRIGGASVIA
+175 A

-207 EALKALVLLQW
+207 ESLKALVLLQW

-237 MQAGGMAMYAQMAK
+237 MQAGGMAVYAQMAK
-251 TYLWWAFGLVGIL
+251 TYLWWAFGLVGVL
-264 FVVCFVSAA
+264 FVVCFVAAA

-294 VGLIFATLVVA
+294 VGLIFAALVVA

-357 AHVKA
+357 SHVKG

-507 LRGASGG
+507 LRGAAGG

-534 GIILRALVDHEMA
+534 GIILRALVDHETA

-557 GLERAQMDA
+557 GLERAQLDA

-575 LGEDGAETE
+575 LDEDVAETE
-584 ALLQRITEQIAIH
+584 ALLERIAEQIAIH

-611 FHHTKLLSIVERVI
+611 FHHAKLLSIVERVI

-670 RQDNA
+670 RQESA
-675 PETIH
+675 PQTIH

-689 LQSSLEWAFQEIPA
+689 LQSSLEWAFLEIPA

-784 IKGRGAYGDKWR
+784 IKARGAYGDKWR
-796 EALPGQTEVMLM
+796 ETLPGQTEVMLM
-808 MDEAHLL
+808 LDEAHLL
-815 LTADDINLF
+815 LTTDDINLF
-824 SVSRSLGLMPV
+824 SISRSLGLMPV

-853 AELMGNT
+853 ADLMANT
-860 MQSAIALKCSHNTH
+860 MQSVIALKCSHNTH
-874 EYLEKRFGLA
+874 EYLEKRFGQA

-993 ALSRAGI
+993 ALNRAGI

>member
-22 WKSDEPSGVK
+22 RKSGEPSGVK
-32 EEIIIKSN
+32 EEIIVKSA

-71 KECGAVWDDN
+71 LECGAVWDEN
-81 AQVFKVPEG
+81 AQVFKVPDG

-111 SRIITTKRGRRAE
+111 SRIITTKLGRRAE

-156 FLVSLIVS
+156 FLVSLI
-164 MGWTK
+164 GW
-169 LEAAST
+169 AGWA
-175 LESFVRIGGASVIA
+175 A

-237 MQAGGMAMYAQMAK
+237 MQAGGMAVYAQMAK

-264 FVVCFVSAA
+264 FVVCFVAAA

-294 VGLIFATLVVA
+294 VGLIFAALVVA

-442 ACVASDQGDVR
+442 ACVASDKGGVR

-534 GIILRALVDHEMA
+534 GIILRALVDHELA
-547 YRSWCSAKLE
+547 YKSWCSAKLE
-557 GLERAQMDA
+557 GLERAQLDV
-566 ELELVKQRK
+566 ELELVKLRK
-575 LGEDGAETE
+575 LGEDVAETE
-584 ALLQRITEQIAIH
+584 ALIERIAEQIAIH
-597 RIPVSDDRQWHYTP
+597 RIPVSDDRQWQYTP
-611 FHHTKLLSIVERVI
+611 FHHAKLLSIVERVI

-670 RQDNA
+670 RQESA
-675 PETIH
+675 QQTIH

-689 LQSSLEWAFQEIPA
+689 LQSSLEWAFLEIPA

-784 IKGRGAYGDKWR
+784 IKARGAFGDKWR

-853 AELMGNT
+853 AELMANT
-860 MQSAIALKCSHNTH
+860 MQSVIALKCSHNTH
-874 EYLEKRFGLA
+874 EYLEKRFGQA

-993 ALSRAGI
+993 ALNRAGI

>member
-1 MAAISLFNVLDWT
+1 MAAISLLNVLDWT

-22 WKSDEPSGVK
+22 RKSGEPSGVK
-32 EEIIIKSN
+32 EEIIVKSHD
-40 EEYENLVGRFDVTDR
+40 EYENLVGRFDVTDR

-71 KECGAVWDDN
+71 LECGAVWDEN
-81 AQVFKVPEG
+81 TQVFKVPDG

-102 VPEDLRDTQ
+102 VSDDLRDTQ
-111 SRIITTKRGRRAE
+111 SRIITTKLGRRAE

-156 FLVSLIVS
+156 FLVSLI
-164 MGWTK
+164 GWAGW
-169 LEAAST
+169 AA
-175 LESFVRIGGASVIA
+175 LV
-189 LLLTIP
+189 LTIP

-230 KGGTEVA
+230 DGGTEVA
-237 MQAGGMAMYAQMAK
+237 MQAGGMAVSAQMAK
-251 TYLWWAFGLVGIL
+251 TYLWWAFGLVGVL
-264 FVVCFVSAA
+264 FVVCFVAAA

-547 YRSWCSAKLE
+547 YRSWCSAKLV
-557 GLERAQMDA
+557 GLERAQLDA

-575 LGEDGAETE
+575 LGEDVADTE
-584 ALLQRITEQIAIH
+584 ALLERIAEQIAIH

-611 FHHTKLLSIVERVI
+611 FHHHKLLSIVERVI
-625 PASPAPRANAKLM
+625 PASPAPRASPKLM

-670 RQDNA
+670 RQETA
-675 PETIH
+675 PQTIH

-689 LQSSLEWAFQEIPA
+689 LQSSLEWAFLEIPA

-853 AELMGNT
+853 ADLMANT
-860 MQSAIALKCSHNTH
+860 MQSVIALKCSHNTH
-874 EYLEKRFGLA
+874 EYLEKRFGQA

-993 ALSRAGI
+993 ALNRAGI

>member
-1 MAAISLFNVLDWT
+1 MAAISLFNALDWT

-22 WKSDEPSGVK
+22 RKSGEPSGVK
-32 EEIIIKSN
+32 EEIIVKSH
-40 EEYENLVGRFDVTDR
+40 EEYENLVGRFDMTDR

-64 EADRDFA
+64 EGDRDFA
-71 KECGAVWDDN
+71 QECGAVWDEN
-81 AQVFKVPEG
+81 AQVFKVPDG
-90 RSEDEFQEWWPK
+90 RSEDEFREWWPK

-111 SRIITTKRGRRAE
+111 SRIITTKLGRRAE

-156 FLVSLIVS
+156 FLVSLI
-164 MGWTK
+164 GW
-169 LEAAST
+169 AGWA
-175 LESFVRIGGASVIA
+175 A

-237 MQAGGMAMYAQMAK
+237 MQAGGMAVYAQMAK

-264 FVVCFVSAA
+264 FVVCFVAAA

-442 ACVASDQGDVR
+442 TSVASDQGDVR

-474 IIADLE
+474 IITDLE

-534 GIILRALVDHEMA
+534 GIILCALVEHEMA

-557 GLERAQMDA
+557 GLERAQLDA

-575 LGEDGAETE
+575 LGEDVAETE
-584 ALLQRITEQIAIH
+584 ALLERIAEQIAIY
-597 RIPVSDDRQWHYTP
+597 RIPVSDDRQWQYTP
-611 FHHTKLLSIVERVI
+611 FHHAKLLSIVERVI
-625 PASPAPRANAKLM
+625 PASPAPRANAKLL

-670 RQDNA
+670 RQESA

-689 LQSSLEWAFQEIPA
+689 LQSSLEWAFLEIPA

-784 IKGRGAYGDKWR
+784 IKARGAFGDKWR

-853 AELMGNT
+853 AELMANT
-860 MQSAIALKCSHNTH
+860 MQSVIALKCSHNTH
-874 EYLEKRFGLA
+874 EYLEKRFGQA

-993 ALSRAGI
+993 ALNRAGI

>member
-22 WKSDEPSGVK
+22 RKSGEPWNVK
-32 EEIIIKSN
+32 EEIIVRSA

-71 KECGAVWDDN
+71 LECGAVWDEN
-81 AQVFKVPEG
+81 AQGFKVPDG

-102 VPEDLRDTQ
+102 VSEDLRDTQ
-111 SRIITTKRGRRAE
+111 SRIITTKLGRRAE

-156 FLVSLIVS
+156 FLVSLI
-164 MGWTK
+164 GW
-169 LEAAST
+169 AGWA
-175 LESFVRIGGASVIA
+175 A

-218 VPMALQFMVGDS
+218 VPMALQFMVGGS

-237 MQAGGMAMYAQMAK
+237 MQAGGMAVYAQMAK

-264 FVVCFVSAA
+264 FVVCFVAAA

-422 KSYAALRPIA
+422 KSFAALRPIA
-432 RRFRKAALAM
+432 RRFRRAALAM
-442 ACVASDQGDVR
+442 ACVAPGHADAR
-453 ERLTRQKLA
+453 ERLKQQKLA
-462 GGALIADGKDGA
+462 GGGALIADGKDGA
-474 IIADLE
+474 IISDLE
-480 GLFDIVVKPGMRVGP
+480 GLFDIVVKPGMRVAP
-495 YEGLAPDQIVRA
+495 YEGLAPDQVVRA
-507 LRGASGG
+507 LRGAAGG

-557 GLERAQMDA
+557 GLERAQLDA
-566 ELELVKQRK
+566 EFELVKQRK
-575 LGEDGAETE
+575 LDEDVAETE
-584 ALLQRITEQIAIH
+584 ALLERIAEQIAIH
-597 RIPVSDDRQWHYTP
+597 RIPVSDDRQWQYTP
-611 FHHTKLLSIVERVI
+611 FHHAKLLSIVERVI

-670 RQDNA
+670 RQESA
-675 PETIH
+675 PQTIH

-689 LQSSLEWAFQEIPA
+689 LQSSLEWAFLEIPA

-726 EKLRDSKTDMPW
+726 EKLRDSRTDMPW
-738 HSIET
+738 HSIEK

-784 IKGRGAYGDKWR
+784 IKARGAFGDKWR
-796 EALPGQTEVMLM
+796 EVLPGQIEVMLM

-853 AELMGNT
+853 AELMANT
-860 MQSAIALKCSHNTH
+860 MQSVIALKCSHNTH
-874 EYLEKRFGLA
+874 EYLEKRFGQA

-926 EGAGRLTASRI
+926 EG
-937 DAVTGRRWRIGSE
+937 
-950 DTLGQDEIARDI
+950 
-962 DMPTGGKREVQPL
+962 GG
-975 FLQEE
+975 
-980 YSALLEPRGHAIV
+980 G
-993 ALSRAGI
+993 
-1000 KRIDLAELLPDAD
+1000 